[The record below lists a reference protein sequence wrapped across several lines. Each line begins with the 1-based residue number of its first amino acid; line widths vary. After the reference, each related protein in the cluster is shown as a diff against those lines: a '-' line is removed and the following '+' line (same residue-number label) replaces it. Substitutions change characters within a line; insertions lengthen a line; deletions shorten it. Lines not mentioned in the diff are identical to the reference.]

1 MIDIS
6 KGQRRSALLLLL
18 CMAVAM
24 TLAAAGTAH
33 AARPGAAASPS
44 LAPGAGFDGRDRTA
58 VVQIQLRLRRLG
70 YGPGPIDGLYGPLTA
85 GAVRRLQ
92 AANKVV
98 VDGIAGRVTQRVLT
112 AQSTAKPSMVRRA
125 QRRLRGL
132 GHHPGKVDGLLG
144 PRTVTALHEFRAQ
157 RPAAQ
162 TVRVLARL
170 DEAASRKAA
179 PRPNGPATPEDSATD
194 APTTTSKAAP
204 RQSASTDA
212 PAADKTTPREPAP
225 TAAPPAAQDP
235 APRAAAPVPTPAA
248 PDTTAPTAGAEA
260 TPATQQPETSTPAPS
275 ASGSSPAARDT
286 PAPADSG
293 GGATSETPVAS
304 TVPRP
309 PSSATPLPRT
319 KEAPLDA
326 VIPVSAP
333 ADDAKPP
340 LAGTFSTSAA
350 LLILAVAV
358 LAFLFGRDS
367 GRPGRR
373 EREREPE
380 PERGEPAAVAR
391 VPVHEA
397 RGRRPGAGPSG
408 PKRRGAGRRKS

>member
-6 KGQRRSALLLLL
+6 KGQRRGALLLLL

-24 TLAAAGTAH
+24 TLAAAGTAQ
-33 AARPGAAASPS
+33 AARPGAAAAPS

-112 AQSTAKPSMVRRA
+112 AQSTAKPSTVRRA

-157 RPAAQ
+157 RPATQ

-170 DEAASRKAA
+170 DEAASREAA
-179 PRPNGPATPEDSATD
+179 PRSNAPAAPQDSATD
-194 APTTTSKAAP
+194 APTTDEA
-204 RQSASTDA
+204 
-212 PAADKTTPREPAP
+212 REPAP

-235 APRAAAPVPTPAA
+235 APRAAPESTPAA
-248 PDTTAPTAGAEA
+248 PDTSAPSPGAEA

-275 ASGSSPAARDT
+275 ESGSSPAASDT
-286 PAPADSG
+286 PDPAGSG

-333 ADDAKPP
+333 ADEAKPP

-358 LAFLFGRDS
+358 LAFLFGRDT
-367 GRPGRR
+367 GRPGR
-373 EREREPE
+373 REPE
-380 PERGEPAAVAR
+380 PERGEPPAMAR

-397 RGRRPGAGPSG
+397 RGRRPGAGPRG
-408 PKRRGAGRRKS
+408 PKRRGAGRHES

>member
-6 KGQRRSALLLLL
+6 KGQRRGALLLLL

-24 TLAAAGTAH
+24 TLAAAGTAQ
-33 AARPGAAASPS
+33 AARPGAAAAPS

-112 AQSTAKPSMVRRA
+112 AQSTAKPSTVRRA

-132 GHHPGKVDGLLG
+132 GHHPGEVDGVLG

-157 RPAAQ
+157 RPATQ

-170 DEAASRKAA
+170 DEAASREAA
-179 PRPNGPATPEDSATD
+179 PRSNAPAAPQDSATD

-204 RQSASTDA
+204 RQSAPTDA
-212 PAADKTTPREPAP
+212 PTTDEAREPAP
-225 TAAPPAAQDP
+225 TAAPPAAQEP
-235 APRAAAPVPTPAA
+235 APRAAAPDPTPAA
-248 PDTTAPTAGAEA
+248 PDTPAPTAGAEP
-260 TPATQQPETSTPAPS
+260 TPATQQPETSRPARS
-275 ASGSSPAARDT
+275 ESGSSPAASDT
-286 PAPADSG
+286 PAPAGSG

-333 ADDAKPP
+333 ADEATPP

-358 LAFLFGRDS
+358 LAFLFGRDT

-373 EREREPE
+373 EPEPE
-380 PERGEPAAVAR
+380 PERGEPPAMAR

-397 RGRRPGAGPSG
+397 RGRRPGAGPRG
-408 PKRRGAGRRKS
+408 PKRRGAGRHES